1 MLLCSNLLSLL
12 FVMVSAVFTVGVCV
26 CVRVCCAIL
35 CTVVASS
42 CYVRRGAASCWPVIS
57 T

>member
-26 CVRVCCAIL
+26 CVVLFCVPSL
-35 CTVVASS
+35 LLPVMFVVVLLVVGLSS
-42 CYVRRGAASCWPVIS
+42 LHE
-57 T
+57 

>member
-12 FVMVSAVFTVGVCV
+12 FVMVSAVFTVGVC
-26 CVRVCCAIL
+26 VCCAIL